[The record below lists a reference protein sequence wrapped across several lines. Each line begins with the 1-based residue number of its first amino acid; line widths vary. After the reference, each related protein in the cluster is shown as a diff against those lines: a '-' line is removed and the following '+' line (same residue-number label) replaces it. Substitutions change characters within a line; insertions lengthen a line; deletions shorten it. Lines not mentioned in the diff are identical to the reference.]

1 MFDGGSLNVKRR
13 WLALA
18 DWNLLIPIAACV
30 VLAAVWT
37 QPLGWVLVSV
47 VSALLIAVVLIGV
60 HHAEVVALRVGEPF
74 GTLILALAVTI
85 IELALIGSMMISG
98 ASTASTLARDTV
110 FSTVMIV
117 CNGVVGVCLL
127 AGGLRHHTLEFRIE
141 GASHALAVLAPL
153 TTLALVLPTFT
164 TTAPGPFYSPSQ
176 LAFAGVSSMVLY
188 GVFVFVQTVRHRDY
202 FLPVGAGADD
212 AHAAPPSRAV
222 ALTSVVL
229 LFVSLVAVVGLAKK
243 LAPNIEAALLQM
255 SAPPSVVG
263 IAISML
269 VLLPET
275 WAALRAALRNRMQT
289 SLNLALGSAL
299 ATIGLTIPAVAA
311 LSVVLGIPLEL
322 GLRPTETV
330 LLTLTLL
337 VSVITFASGR
347 STLMHAVVHLVMF
360 AAFLFLAFVP

>member
-1 MFDGGSLNVKRR
+1 MSAGWRAF
-13 WLALA
+13 A
-18 DWNLLIPIAACV
+18 DWNLILPVAACV
-30 VLAAVWT
+30 VLAVVWS
-37 QPLGWVLVSV
+37 QPLGWVLFSLVT
-47 VSALLIAVVLIGV
+47 ALLIAAVLVGV

-98 ASTASTLARDTV
+98 ASNASSLARDTV
-110 FSTVMIV
+110 FATVMIV

-127 AGGLRHHTLEFRIE
+127 LGGQKHHTLEFRIE

-153 TTLALVLPTFT
+153 TVLALVLPAYTVT
-164 TTAPGPFYSPSQ
+164 TPGPTYSSAQ
-176 LAFAGVSSMVLY
+176 LVFAGVSSLVLY
-188 GVFVFVQTVRHRDY
+188 AVFVFVQTVRHRDY
-202 FLPVGAGADD
+202 FLPVGAGSDGD
-212 AHAAPPSRAV
+212 HAAPPSLSV
-222 ALTSVVL
+222 ALTSLAQLVI
-229 LFVSLVAVVGLAKK
+229 SLVAVVGLAKK
-243 LAPNIEAALLQM
+243 LAPGIEAGVQQLA
-255 SAPPSVVG
+255 APPSVVG
-263 IAISML
+263 IAISLL

-311 LSVVLGIPLEL
+311 LSMMLGMPLQL
-322 GLRPTETV
+322 GLRPTETI
-330 LLTLTLL
+330 LLALTLL

-347 STLMHAVVHLVMF
+347 STLMHAVVHLVLF